1 MLGYVSPPDPNRYTA
16 EKWVGKRVN
25 RNGTN
30 DYGTVLRAYW
40 KGPGQPVVLSVD
52 WDVQTLVLSSLT
64 TSEHVTIVKEN
75 SNG

>member
-1 MLGYVSPPDPNRYTA
+1 MSS

-40 KGPGQPVVLSVD
+40 QGPGEPVKLSVA
-52 WDVQTLVLSSLT
+52 WDVQTLALGSLT
-64 TSEHVTIVKEN
+64 DSEHVTIVK
-75 SNG
+75 G